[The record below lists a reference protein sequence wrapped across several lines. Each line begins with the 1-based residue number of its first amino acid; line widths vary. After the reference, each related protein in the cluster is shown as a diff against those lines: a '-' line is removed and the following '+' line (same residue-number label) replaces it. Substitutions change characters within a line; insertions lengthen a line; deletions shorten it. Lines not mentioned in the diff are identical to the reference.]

1 MTMKRLYAITLLVL
15 CCSATAL
22 AQKVESKMEVRYF
35 DVDPCAYIK
44 PIVAEL
50 KVDNAKGLISEQV
63 EIKSNQK
70 IDESNLRTYAIY
82 VVTQKHKCDVL
93 VAPTVS
99 MVKEDDKFVIYVT
112 GFAAN
117 YENWRSCTDA
127 DLNWM
132 QFTPVSLDKKEQKK
146 K

>member
-1 MTMKRLYAITLLVL
+1 MKRLYAITLLVL
-15 CCSATAL
+15 CFSATAL

-50 KVDNAKGLISEQV
+50 KVDNSKGLISEQV

-99 MVKEDDKFVIYVT
+99 MVKEDDKLTIYVT

-117 YENWRSCTDA
+117 YVNWRTCTDA

-132 QFTPVSLDKKEQKK
+132 QFAPVSRKQEEKKNK
-146 K
+146 